1 MFSMLEFC
9 DAISRRKTEL
19 TSAFVPNKKGKKNHT
34 VHVAKAVCIRVN
46 CFYSDRLLHLRSPH
60 SSISGNIMC
69 VHEIILLMRNQGCFF
84 SQQMWTHLNYFDF
97 IFISERIN
105 SDMLGHFY
113 SQIINSISQL
123 DTDGFVVHKLLL
135 ASRWYLS
142 ATNKLLCLCV
152 NTISFFSIL
161 AREALWFIESLS
173 DCTYSSLSLYWLFHI
188 EYTAFERGPCQPSA
202 NMNESIKNLLWWE
215 GSAILKME

>member
-135 ASRWYLS
+135 ASR
-142 ATNKLLCLCV
+142 
-152 NTISFFSIL
+152 
-161 AREALWFIESLS
+161 
-173 DCTYSSLSLYWLFHI
+173 
-188 EYTAFERGPCQPSA
+188 
-202 NMNESIKNLLWWE
+202 
-215 GSAILKME
+215 